1 MRRRRQHGFSIVEVL
16 AAMTLFAI
24 VGSAMGILVT
34 QEMRRTTESRH
45 ATAAVLIAQQQLE
58 AARALDYPNV
68 QNTAGSAM
76 MNGQSFTYITQ
87 VQTDVPV
94 ANTKTV
100 TVTVNWVGPEGSR
113 SYSLPT
119 ILTDV
124 TAS

>member
-1 MRRRRQHGFSIVEVL
+1 MRRRRQRGFSIVEVL

-24 VGSAMGILVT
+24 VGSAMGILAT

-68 QNTAGSAM
+68 ANTSGSAT
-76 MNGQSFTYITQ
+76 MNGQAFTYVTQ